1 VGALDPGARVTKIII
16 DATTSVA
23 GHPSYEQL
31 TGRAFGELDELQRRI
46 EREPAACWRIAR
58 AILKANINA

>member
-1 VGALDPGARVTKIII
+1 MTKIII